1 MSEKDICDGDIMKK
15 LFPKILIIF
24 GVLFI
29 VYNIIGMFSS
39 SDETIIAQLEQVET
53 TFSFD
58 GVITRD
64 EICVTAS
71 DAGISQIGVLDP
83 AVSEGEMVSRGKLVL
98 VHYDSSIDDE
108 TKKRLSE
115 INSRLSEFESSPDDM
130 NAMEVDEKTIDAEI
144 EKQYSRLFDTAK
156 KRDMREIAAIK
167 NEINLLIARK
177 AALSEDSDKAMETR
191 ESLEA
196 EKTSILNRYGGK
208 TKEILSEKH
217 GVFSTSPD
225 GYESILTPDI
235 ATSMTVSDFEKIM
248 KKDLSSKQAV
258 KDGTIYKICDNS
270 KWWISVCT
278 NSKTA
283 QNFSEDSTIT
293 LRLGGENKEIRATVE
308 YISPA
313 LNGKY
318 VITFSSNSHSEYA
331 LSNRFVSVTAV
342 TEVYKGLMVPIK
354 AIRVIDSKPGV
365 YVRTETT
372 VKFRNIE
379 IIYKDKEK
387 AIVKMNN
394 TGNNP
399 LLLYDEI
406 IVSGKKELKG

>member
-1 MSEKDICDGDIMKK
+1 MKK
-15 LFPKILIIF
+15 TLPKILILAAI
-24 GVLFI
+24 LFI
-29 VYNIIGMFSS
+29 VYNLISMFSS
-39 SDETIIAQLEQVET
+39 SDETIIAQIEQIET
-53 TFSFD
+53 AFSFD

-64 EICVTAS
+64 ELRVTAK
-71 DAGISQIGVLDP
+71 DALIEEIGVLDP

-98 VHYDSSIDDE
+98 IHYDSSIDDE
-108 TKKRLSE
+108 TKKRIAE

-130 NAMEVDEKTIDAEI
+130 SAMEVDEQSLDAEI
-144 EKQYSRLFDTAK
+144 DKQNSLLFDTAK
-156 KRDMREIAAIK
+156 KRDMREIATIK

-177 AALSEDSDKAMETR
+177 AALSKDSDKALETK
-191 ESLEA
+191 ESLES
-196 EKTSILNRYGGK
+196 EKASILKQYGGK
-208 TKEILSEKH
+208 TKEILSQKH
-217 GVFSTSPD
+217 GVFSTSMD
-225 GYESILTPDI
+225 GYESALTPEK
-235 ATSMTVSDFEKIM
+235 ATSMTVSDFDKIM
-248 KKDLSSKQAV
+248 KKNLSSQEAV
-258 KDGTIYKICDNS
+258 KEGTIYKICDNS

-278 NSKTA
+278 DSKTA
-283 QNFSEDSTIT
+283 SNFKEGAYVT
-293 LRLGGENKEIRATVE
+293 LRLGGENKEIKATVE

-313 LNGKY
+313 LNGRY
-318 VITFSSNSHSEYA
+318 VITFSSNTHSEYA

-342 TEVYKGLMVPIK
+342 TQVYKGLLVPIK

-365 YVRTETT
+365 YVRTENT

-406 IVSGKKELKG
+406 IVSGNKKR